1 MAAKDLY
8 EKDFYKILGLGKS
21 ASGDEIKKKYRSLAR
36 ELHPDKTK
44 GDAAM
49 EEKFKAVSEAYDIL
63 SDGKKRAE
71 YDQAR
76 DMFERGGFR
85 APQGGQNFQG
95 GDFSDIFGGGNPQD
109 IFANLFGGG
118 GRRGP
123 RKGQDLQTEATIT
136 FKEAAFGTTL
146 ELRLSADGGPS
157 QTISARVPAG
167 VNDGAKIRVKGKGS
181 KGDAGPGDLFI
192 MLHVKPHAIFSR
204 KGENIAITVPVT
216 FTEAALGADIKVPTL
231 TGEEVTLRL
240 SPGTSNGRVL
250 RVKGRGISKGATTG
264 DLLVTV
270 EVQVP
275 SQLDEI
281 ATEALKKYAEATS
294 EIDVRAELKPEEKV
308 AAIRELTRQGKRV
321 AMVGDGV
328 NDAPSLAVAY
338 IGVAMGARGS
348 DAALEQA
355 DVVLMHDR
363 LENFLAAFRLSQ
375 RAQRIIR
382 QNLVLSLGTVAVLV
396 VMALLGK
403 IPLTLGVIG
412 HEGSTVVVVMNS
424 LRLLFGKNEVFKSKP
439 S

>member
-8 EKDFYKILGLGKS
+8 EKDFYKILGVGKS

-44 GDAAM
+44 GDTAM

-76 DMFERGGFR
+76 EMFERGGFR

-123 RKGQDLQTEATIT
+123 RKGQDLQTESTIT

-146 ELRLSADGGPS
+146 ELRLSTDGGPS

-181 KGDAGPGDLFI
+181 KGEAGPGDLFI
-192 MLHVKPHAIFSR
+192 LLHVKPHAVFSR
-204 KGENIAITVPVT
+204 KGENIALTVPVT
-216 FTEAALGADIKVPTL
+216 FTEATLGGDIKVPTL
-231 TGEEVTLRL
+231 SGDEVTLRIA
-240 SPGTSNGRVL
+240 PGTSNGRVL
-250 RVKGRGISKGATTG
+250 RVKGRGIAKGSSVG
-264 DLLVTV
+264 DLLVTI

-275 SQLDEI
+275 QRVEGEALD
-281 ATEALKKYAEATS
+281 ALKKYAEATADQ
-294 EIDVRAELKPEEKV
+294 EIRKEFNAK
-308 AAIRELTRQGKRV
+308 
-321 AMVGDGV
+321 
-328 NDAPSLAVAY
+328 
-338 IGVAMGARGS
+338 
-348 DAALEQA
+348 
-355 DVVLMHDR
+355 
-363 LENFLAAFRLSQ
+363 
-375 RAQRIIR
+375 AQ
-382 QNLVLSLGTVAVLV
+382 Q
-396 VMALLGK
+396 
-403 IPLTLGVIG
+403 
-412 HEGSTVVVVMNS
+412 
-424 LRLLFGKNEVFKSKP
+424 
-439 S
+439 

>member
-8 EKDFYKILGLGKS
+8 EKDFYKILGVGKY
-21 ASGDEIKKKYRSLAR
+21 ASGEEIKKKYRSLAR

-44 GDAAM
+44 GDAAL

-76 DMFERGGFR
+76 DMFERGGMR

-181 KGDAGPGDLFI
+181 KGEAGPGDLFI
-192 MLHVKPHAIFSR
+192 LLHVKPHAVFSR
-204 KGENIAITVPVT
+204 KGENIALTVPVT
-216 FTEAALGADIKVPTL
+216 FTEAALGGDIKVPTL
-231 TGEEVTLRL
+231 TGDEVTLRIA
-240 SPGTSNGRVL
+240 PGTSNGRVL
-250 RVKGRGISKGATTG
+250 RVKGRGITKGATVG
-264 DLLVTV
+264 DLLVTI

-275 SQLDEI
+275 QRVEGEALD
-281 ATEALKKYAEATS
+281 ALKKYAEATADQ
-294 EIDVRAELKPEEKV
+294 EVRKEFNTK
-308 AAIRELTRQGKRV
+308 
-321 AMVGDGV
+321 
-328 NDAPSLAVAY
+328 
-338 IGVAMGARGS
+338 
-348 DAALEQA
+348 ALQ
-355 DVVLMHDR
+355 
-363 LENFLAAFRLSQ
+363 
-375 RAQRIIR
+375 
-382 QNLVLSLGTVAVLV
+382 
-396 VMALLGK
+396 
-403 IPLTLGVIG
+403 
-412 HEGSTVVVVMNS
+412 
-424 LRLLFGKNEVFKSKP
+424 
-439 S
+439 

>member
-8 EKDFYKILGLGKS
+8 EKDFYKILGVGKS
-21 ASGDEIKKKYRSLAR
+21 ASADEIKKKYRSLAR

-44 GDAAM
+44 GDAAL

-123 RKGQDLQTEATIT
+123 RKGQDLQTESTIT

-146 ELRLSADGGPS
+146 ELRLSTDGGPS

-181 KGDAGPGDLFI
+181 KGEAGPGDLFI
-192 MLHVKPHAIFSR
+192 LLHVKPHAVFSR
-204 KGENIAITVPVT
+204 KGENIALTVPVT
-216 FTEAALGADIKVPTL
+216 FTEATLGGDIKVPTL
-231 TGEEVTLRL
+231 SGDEVTLRIA
-240 SPGTSNGRVL
+240 PGTSNGRVL
-250 RVKGRGISKGATTG
+250 RVKGRGITKGSTVG
-264 DLLVTV
+264 DLLVTI

-275 SQLDEI
+275 QRVEGEAL
-281 ATEALKKYAEATS
+281 EALKKYAEATADQ
-294 EIDVRAELKPEEKV
+294 EVRKEFNAK
-308 AAIRELTRQGKRV
+308 
-321 AMVGDGV
+321 
-328 NDAPSLAVAY
+328 
-338 IGVAMGARGS
+338 
-348 DAALEQA
+348 ALQ
-355 DVVLMHDR
+355 
-363 LENFLAAFRLSQ
+363 
-375 RAQRIIR
+375 
-382 QNLVLSLGTVAVLV
+382 
-396 VMALLGK
+396 
-403 IPLTLGVIG
+403 
-412 HEGSTVVVVMNS
+412 
-424 LRLLFGKNEVFKSKP
+424 
-439 S
+439 

>member
-8 EKDFYKILGLGKS
+8 EKDFYKILGIGKS

-44 GDAAM
+44 GDSAL
-49 EEKFKAVSEAYDIL
+49 EEKFKAVSEAYYIL

-76 DMFERGGFR
+76 DMFERSGMR

-118 GRRGP
+118 GSRGP

-181 KGDAGPGDLFI
+181 RGEAGPGYLFI
-192 MLHVKPHAIFSR
+192 LLHVKPHAVFSR
-204 KGENIAITVPVT
+204 KGENIALTVPVT
-216 FTEAALGADIKVPTL
+216 FTEAALGGDIKVPTL
-231 TGEEVTLRL
+231 TGDEVTLRIA
-240 SPGTSNGRVL
+240 PGTSNGRVL
-250 RVKGRGISKGATTG
+250 RVKGRGITKGATVG
-264 DLLVTV
+264 DLLVTI

-275 SQLDEI
+275 QRVEGEALD
-281 ATEALKKYAEATS
+281 ALKKYAEATADQ
-294 EIDVRAELKPEEKV
+294 EVRKEFNTK
-308 AAIRELTRQGKRV
+308 
-321 AMVGDGV
+321 
-328 NDAPSLAVAY
+328 
-338 IGVAMGARGS
+338 
-348 DAALEQA
+348 ALQ
-355 DVVLMHDR
+355 
-363 LENFLAAFRLSQ
+363 
-375 RAQRIIR
+375 
-382 QNLVLSLGTVAVLV
+382 
-396 VMALLGK
+396 
-403 IPLTLGVIG
+403 
-412 HEGSTVVVVMNS
+412 
-424 LRLLFGKNEVFKSKP
+424 
-439 S
+439 